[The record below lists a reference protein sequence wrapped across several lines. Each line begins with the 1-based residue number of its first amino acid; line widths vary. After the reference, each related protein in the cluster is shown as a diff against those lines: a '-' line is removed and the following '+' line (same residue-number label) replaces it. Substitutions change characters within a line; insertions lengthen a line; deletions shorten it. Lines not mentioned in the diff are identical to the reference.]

1 MKRAFAFC
9 IILLFKVFIN
19 SPIVVQSTRLSKITF
34 GIAKNEDNKINTFI
48 SKVSSKG

>member
-1 MKRAFAFC
+1 MKRAFAFS
-9 IILLFKVFIN
+9 IILLLKVFIN

-34 GIAKNEDNKINTFI
+34 GIAKNEDNRMNTFI